1 MTLHEGNSPITGLAF
16 RQVAKVTHLFVST
29 LEKVYVSVP
38 ALSCMKMN
46 LLNSRS
52 ISIKS
57 LRFLSPFYQCYTLS
71 VKEYPKVELD
81 RHGCALRCSCLA
93 DPSQDSQFIVAG
105 DECVYLYQPD
115 ERGPCFAFDGHKLLA
130 HWHRGYLFLLIRD
143 PKSPNK

>member
-1 MTLHEGNSPITGLAF
+1 MS
-16 RQVAKVTHLFVST
+16 
-29 LEKVYVSVP
+29 
-38 ALSCMKMN
+38 ALTVFSA
-46 LLNSRS
+46 
-52 ISIKS
+52 
-57 LRFLSPFYQCYTLS
+57 FYQCYTLS
-71 VKEYPKVELD
+71 IKEYPKLQLD
-81 RHGCALRCSCLA
+81 THGCSLRCSCMA